1 MPKGRPWDYKKSDPR
16 YKPKKKMDKKKRMA
30 AFHKMLRMRK
40 GA

>member
-16 YKPKKKMDKKKRMA
+16 YRKPGKFDKRKA

>member
-1 MPKGRPWDYKKSDPR
+1 MPKGRPWDYAKSDPR
-16 YKPKKKMDKKKRMA
+16 YRPKKKDRKKRMA